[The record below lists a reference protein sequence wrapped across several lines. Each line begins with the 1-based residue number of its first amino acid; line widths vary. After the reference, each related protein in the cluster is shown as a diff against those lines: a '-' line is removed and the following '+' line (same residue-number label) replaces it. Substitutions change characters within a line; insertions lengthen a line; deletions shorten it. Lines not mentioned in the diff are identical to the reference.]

1 MMAATLISNIKT
13 LWQTDDGT
21 RVVLRGKAMATIP
34 HLNNAWLLIEN
45 GLIADFGTMDTI
57 PEMNCTQ
64 IDATGK
70 MVLPAWVDSH
80 THLVFAGNR
89 AEEFAMRI
97 KGKTYEEIA
106 AAGGGILNSAA
117 KLRAMDES
125 ELFDKAQERLE
136 HLIQLG
142 TGTIEIKS
150 GYGLSTAAEL
160 KMLRVIRK
168 LKEKN
173 QIEIKATF
181 LGAHAIPTEY
191 KNNRSGYIDLIID
204 EMLPKIA
211 DEQLANYCDV
221 FCEEGYF
228 TNEETDRILAAAWEF
243 DIKPKIHV
251 NQFTNT
257 GGIQTGIKNNAI
269 SVDHLEHLGEA
280 EINALLQS
288 NTLPVALPGCSF
300 FIQIP
305 YTPGRKLIDAGLP
318 IVLASDFNP
327 GSCPSGNMA
336 FVVALACIQMKLTPE
351 EAINAATLN
360 GAAALELSNKVGSI
374 AKGKQA
380 RLIIT
385 KPIESLTEIPYRF
398 GANLIDRVII

>member
-1 MMAATLISNIKT
+1 MAATLISNIKT

-64 IDATGK
+64 IDASGK

-228 TNEETDRILAAAWEF
+228 TNEETDRILAAASEF

-398 GANLIDRVII
+398 GENLIDRVII

>member
-1 MMAATLISNIKT
+1 MAATLISNIKT

-64 IDATGK
+64 IDASGK

-97 KGKTYEEIA
+97 KGKTYEDIA
-106 AAGGGILNSAA
+106 AAGGGIIKSAA
-117 KLRAMDES
+117 KMRGMDES

-228 TNEETDRILAAAWEF
+228 TNEETDRILAAASEF

-385 KPIESLTEIPYRF
+385 KPIESLAEIPYRF

>member
-1 MMAATLISNIKT
+1 MAATLISNIKT

-117 KLRAMDES
+117 NLRAMDES

-228 TNEETDRILAAAWEF
+228 TNEETDRILAAASEF

-398 GANLIDRVII
+398 GENLIDRVII

>member
-1 MMAATLISNIKT
+1 MAPILISNIKT

-136 HLIQLG
+136 QLIQLG

-228 TNEETDRILAAAWEF
+228 TNEETDRILAAASEF

-374 AKGKQA
+374 ANGKQA

-398 GANLIDRVII
+398 GENLIDRVII

>member
-1 MMAATLISNIKT
+1 MAPILISNIKT

-57 PEMNCTQ
+57 PEMNCTK
-64 IDATGK
+64 IDATRK

-228 TNEETDRILAAAWEF
+228 TNEETDRILAAASEF

-398 GANLIDRVII
+398 GENLIDRVII

>member
-1 MMAATLISNIKT
+1 MAATLISNIKT

-64 IDATGK
+64 IDASGK

-228 TNEETDRILAAAWEF
+228 TNEETDRILAAASEF